1 MKVCYVLSTSEITG
15 GANRSL
21 LDIISTI
28 DRNKITPIVLI
39 KKHGDI
45 EAALRDLNI
54 ACYCIPYINSV
65 STHNL
70 LLDICKRISE
80 KISVKYI
87 KKFLVNKEIE
97 LVHNNSLPTL
107 AGMQAAKELNIPY
120 VCHIR
125 EDILGGLG
133 LSLLD
138 KEKHFKI
145 VNSADQIV
153 VISKYVYE
161 KYIADITN
169 SNIKILYDGIKTEN
183 YLNSKK
189 QILDYNICKIAIYG
203 NIDPQKGQIEAIE
216 AIKYLKQK
224 GIDNVHL
231 YIIGNSSSLYAQK
244 LMKYVDESKIE
255 NIYFKNPIKQIEDL
269 YASRETMD
277 INLVCSRSEGLGRIT
292 IESMLAGCLT
302 IGAAAGATCEI
313 IKDKDNG
320 LLYECG
326 NFKDLAYKIEWAI
339 NHKSISKKIAKQ
351 GRDFA
356 LKKFGMQNYNNH
368 ILKIYENVMCQHKD
382 DNNYYRI
389 ND

>member
-231 YIIGNSSSLYAQK
+231 YIIG
-244 LMKYVDESKIE
+244 ME
-255 NIYFKNPIKQIEDL
+255 
-269 YASRETMD
+269 
-277 INLVCSRSEGLGRIT
+277 
-292 IESMLAGCLT
+292 
-302 IGAAAGATCEI
+302 
-313 IKDKDNG
+313 
-320 LLYECG
+320 
-326 NFKDLAYKIEWAI
+326 
-339 NHKSISKKIAKQ
+339 
-351 GRDFA
+351 
-356 LKKFGMQNYNNH
+356 
-368 ILKIYENVMCQHKD
+368 
-382 DNNYYRI
+382 
-389 ND
+389 